1 MTGPGLPVP
10 TSSRGARPLALAI
23 LAAGLLSRGASGEA
37 LAGEVEISHPEWKLA
52 EMAQEIRNPI
62 AQLLQFPTELDG
74 DGRVGPDREGDQVH
88 LDLKSIVPIPLD
100 ENWVLVA
107 WTKTPIYWQQDVRLD
122 SGTQVGLSNSQLRTF
137 LTPAKVRRGILE
149 KGLVWGLGPMLSLP
163 ATNRTIGPEQTSAGF
178 DASICWQGEHW
189 TLGLLGFQIFGF
201 AGPGT
206 RTNEAYLQ
214 PTLAYTTRSAWSFT
228 VNTESTYAW
237 TTRGWEIPINFE
249 ISKLVKLSG
258 LHVNFLLGARYWAE
272 VSDSDPHG
280 WGGRAAVTFVLP
292 DVLQPG

>member
-1 MTGPGLPVP
+1 MARPRLLVP
-10 TSSRGARPLALAI
+10 ASSRGARAFGLAVLATFL
-23 LAAGLLSRGASGEA
+23 LARGALGEA
-37 LAGEVEISHPEWKLA
+37 VAGEVEISRPGWKLA

-62 AQLLQFPTELDG
+62 AQLLQFPNELDG
-74 DGRVGPDREGDQVH
+74 DGRVGPDREGEQVH

-100 ENWVLVA
+100 EKWVLVT
-107 WTKTPIYWQQDVRLD
+107 WTKIPIYWQQDVSPD
-122 SGTQVGLSNSQLRTF
+122 SGTQVGLSNSQLRLF
-137 LTPAKVRRGILE
+137 LSPAKVRRGILE

-163 ATNRTIGPEQTSAGF
+163 ATNRSIGAEQTSGGF

-189 TLGLLGFQIFGF
+189 TLGLLGYQIFDV

-214 PTLAYTTRSAWSFT
+214 PTLAYTTHSAWSFT

-237 TTRGWEIPINFE
+237 TTRDWEIPINFE
-249 ISKLVKLSG
+249 VSKLVKLGG

-272 VSDSDPHG
+272 VSESDPHG

-292 DVLQPG
+292 NILEPG